1 MLVLMPLVL
10 AACATARPKLEP
22 GRGLFW
28 DYAATRLENMGY
40 PNSQMDY
47 LSSEWGQLYDEDGI
61 PYGPGTFVRKEV
73 VLGSELMT
81 TTDDYYESR
90 WVRMYR
96 TGCCAEDLTQHILET
111 FDLHWYDLSRI
122 LAYKPDRMIEVYS
135 PADLD
140 EYRKLAGNEFWNTH
154 AVINAHIVLEPAG
167 ILFRRKI
174 YGRAGRAAMAQVFLD
189 LKCHGRL
196 PMWFREGLSSYLAEE
211 GNDHLAFVNEF
222 RMAGKEVVWPPAT
235 TLLHVSPL
243 VDRENGRIARYNAFL
258 MLWHLAERWGF
269 DRILN
274 LLNLVEAGRSF
285 EEAST
290 AVYGVGEAGLLQMLD
305 PQILGEPT
313 TTLVVPTS

>member
-1 MLVLMPLVL
+1 MILLLPLILV
-10 AACATARPKLEP
+10 ACATARPKLDA

-28 DYAATRLENMGY
+28 DFTPTRLENTGY
-40 PNSQMDY
+40 PNSQLDY
-47 LSSEWGQLYDEDGI
+47 LSREWGQLFDEDGI
-61 PYGPGTFVRKEV
+61 PYGPGTFVRDGV
-73 VLGSELMT
+73 VQGSGLMT
-81 TTDDYYESR
+81 TTEEYFESR

-96 TGCCAEDLTQHILET
+96 TGCCAEDLAQHILET

-122 LAYKPDRMIEVYS
+122 LDYRPDRIIEVYS

-174 YGRAGRAAMAQVFLD
+174 YGRSGRAAMAQVFLD
-189 LKCHGRL
+189 LKCHGRI
-196 PMWFREGLSSYLAEE
+196 PVWFREGLSSYFAEE

-222 RMAGKEVVWPPAT
+222 RMAGKEVVWPPAE
-235 TLLHVSPL
+235 TLRHVSPL
-243 VDRENGRIARYNAFL
+243 LDREQGRIARYNTFL
-258 MLWHLAERWGF
+258 MIWQLAERWGF

-274 LLNLVEAGRSF
+274 LLNAVETGQSF
-285 EEAST
+285 EEACIAT
-290 AVYGVGEAGLLQMLD
+290 YGVGEMGLLEMLN

-313 TTLVVPTS
+313 TTLVVPTG